1 MKTRR
6 LLVGL
11 LLTTLCVAGCQKP
24 VDSSNNS
31 STNDVSITESN
42 SSTTSSP
49 SEEVVDYGTL
59 TVKDM
64 VAYVGNKPKAIDFSF
79 SIADKAEEI
88 EFIYDSESILIE
100 DGKVTALI
108 GGTSNTVTAKTAHHK
123 TSFNVKCEALRMAPF
138 GDPMH
143 FYTSRDYFLQEQINR
158 NVQPGCTVFAGDS
171 FFDQRAFWTNFYSDV
186 EGDAFITG
194 IGSTAMMDWMC
205 LAEKLIYD
213 LKPANVVLHIG
224 SNDFWDVHLN
234 SNQAYSQFKQLIN
247 DIHANL
253 PDAHIYYFGVE
264 NRTYSMPQY
273 GGWDDPNALAISI
286 EQLATFNKKAA
297 DYAAERDYLTFLDS
311 PSYFTNE
318 DGSCKAEMFKD
329 GVHPNNEEY
338 EFYVKALIEA
348 GLDVKYTGSTKTL
361 SDWTTAGDS
370 VWNTSLKTIYDLN
383 GKSLLNNYVFS
394 GTMTINSKGGN
405 AHIGF
410 SVGGVDT
417 RFLIWDSSS
426 AGKFYYTAAFK
437 GNYVNTS
444 PSYLGY
450 PLTKTI
456 NYKILVTGKSCYLI
470 INDKVVS
477 IMYNYVPSNA
487 LAIAT
492 EACSV
497 SFTNNSVARLGD
509 GTGVYEELLKHST
522 VAQYEASTDTSS
534 KLINL

>member
-1 MKTRR
+1 
-6 LLVGL
+6 
-11 LLTTLCVAGCQKP
+11 
-24 VDSSNNS
+24 
-31 STNDVSITESN
+31 
-42 SSTTSSP
+42 
-49 SEEVVDYGTL
+49 
-59 TVKDM
+59 M
-64 VAYVGNKPKAIDFSF
+64 VAYVGNRPKAIEFTFSNVE
-79 SIADKAEEI
+79 KAEEI
-88 EFIYDSESILIE
+88 EYIYDGESILIE
-100 DGKVTALI
+100 DGKVTALA
-108 GGTSNTVTAKTAHHK
+108 GGTSTIVIAKTAHHE
-123 TSFNVKCEALRMAPF
+123 TSFNIKCEALRMAPF

-205 LAEKLIYD
+205 LSEKLIYD
-213 LKPANVVLHIG
+213 LKPDNVVLHIG

-234 SNQAYSQFKQLIN
+234 PNQAYSQFKNFIE
-247 DIHANL
+247 DIHKNL

-264 NRTYSMPQY
+264 NRAYKMPQCS
-273 GGWDDPNALAISI
+273 DMTQTI
-286 EQLATFNKKAA
+286 EYLATYNAKVK
-297 DYAAERDYLTFLDS
+297 DWCAERDYISYLDS

-318 DGSCKAEMFKD
+318 DGSCKAEMFFD
-329 GVHPNNEEY
+329 GTHPNKEEY

-426 AGKFYYTAAFK
+426 TGKFYYTGAFK
-437 GNYVNTS
+437 GGYVNTS

-487 LAIAT
+487 LIIAT

-509 GTGVYEELLKHST
+509 GTGVYEELLKHTT
-522 VAQYEASTDTSS
+522 VAQYEASSDTSS

>member
-1 MKTRR
+1 MKNRR
-6 LLVGL
+6 LLIGM
-11 LLTTLCVAGCQKP
+11 LLTTLCVAGCQGP
-24 VDSSNNS
+24 VNSSNNS
-31 STNDVSITESN
+31 STNDVSVTDSN

-49 SEEVVDYGTL
+49 FEDVVDYGTL

-64 VAYVGNKPKAIDFSF
+64 VAYVGNRPKAIEFTF

-88 EFIYDSESILIE
+88 EYIYDGDSILIE

-108 GGTSNTVTAKTAHHK
+108 GDTSTMVTAKTQHHNA
-123 TSFNVKCEALRMAPF
+123 TFNIRCEALRTLSNNW
-138 GDPMH
+138 
-143 FYTSRDYFLQEQINR
+143 FYTSKEHFLQEQISR
-158 NVQPGCTVFAGDS
+158 NVKPGGTVFAGDS
-171 FFDQRAFWTNFYSDV
+171 FFDPRDFWTNFYSDV
-186 EGDAFITG
+186 EGDSFITG
-194 IGSTAMMDWMC
+194 IGRTAIMDWMC
-205 LAEKLIYD
+205 LSEKLIYD

-224 SNDFWDVHLN
+224 SNDFWDEPYLN
-234 SNQAYSQFKQLIN
+234 PNQVYSQFKNFIE

-253 PDAHIYYFGVE
+253 PNAHIYYFGVE
-264 NRTYSMPQY
+264 NRTYAMPRI
-273 GGWDDPNALAISI
+273 DMDKTI
-286 EQLATFNKKAA
+286 EYLATYNAKVENWCT
-297 DYAAERDYLTFLDS
+297 ERDYITYLDS

-318 DGSCKAEMFKD
+318 DGSCKSEMFKD

-370 VWNTSLKTIYDLN
+370 VWSTSLKTIYDLN
-383 GKSLLNNYVFS
+383 GKSLLNNYVLS

-410 SVGGVDT
+410 SVGGIDT

-426 AGKFYYTAAFK
+426 AGKFYYTGAFK
-437 GNYVNTS
+437 GGYVNTS

-497 SFTNNSVARLGD
+497 SFTNNSIARLGD
-509 GTGVYEELLKHST
+509 GTGIYEELLKHTT
-522 VAQYEASTDTSS
+522 VAQYEASSDTSS